1 MIRTLAVVVAVAV
14 AAAVSV
20 VEAVTAELIQLKREM
35 TKVRMYN
42 ILIIFKIKIKM
53 KNK

>member
-1 MIRTLAVVVAVAV
+1 MVRTLEVAVAV
-14 AAAVSV
+14 AVPVA
-20 VEAVTAELIQLKREM
+20 EAVTAELIQLKREM
-35 TKVRMYN
+35 ANVRMYN